1 MFKSSAERESG
12 RGASRNL
19 GTALGV
25 RGAKTARGTKN
36 TRTQPDTPKHSRT
49 QPDTA
54 AWHQCES
61 SKRKERNKRQ
71 KKGASPRVCVW
82 HIPESPSHSFKA
94 KNS

>member
-36 TRTQPDTPKHSRT
+36 TRTHPDTPKHSRT
-49 QPDTA
+49 QLDTA
-54 AWHQCES
+54 GHSRVASVRILQTE
-61 SKRKERNKRQ
+61 RKEQ
-71 KKGASPRVCVW
+71 KTEERGFSPCLRLA
-82 HIPESPSHSFKA
+82 HP
-94 KNS
+94 